1 MKIYRS
7 IEEIAEPLTNPVV
20 TIGNFDGVHLGH
32 RQIFHRIKYAAAAL
46 GGVSLVITF
55 IPHPLKV
62 LAPERSPRLINTYP
76 EKETLIAASGVDYLL
91 TIPFTMGF
99 AAIAAADFVRDT
111 LVRRIGIKKLV
122 IGYDYAFGH
131 NRQGNADFLRQ
142 LGGELGFAVEVLEPL
157 GDGNSIYSSSKVRQ
171 QIESGDVRGVVPLLG
186 RHFTIGGSVVHGFH
200 RGKGLGFPTANLVTD
215 QELIPGYGVYAVKV
229 KLGESVYDGACNIG
243 DNPTFDA
250 AKRSIEV
257 FIFDFDGD
265 LYGRELRVYFMDKI
279 RNEQKFPDAAALQKA
294 IAADVAKCR
303 ELLRT
308 AAIIEYRDSP
318 EKVES

>member
-7 IEEIAEPLTNPVV
+7 IDEISEPLTNPVV

-32 RQIFHRIKYAAAAL
+32 RQIFQRIKRSAAGL

-76 EKETLIAASGVDYLL
+76 EKETLIEASGVDYLL
-91 TIPFTMGF
+91 TIPFTFEF
-99 AAIAAADFVRDT
+99 AAISAADFVRET
-111 LVRRIGIKKLV
+111 LVRRIGIKELV

-142 LGGELGFAVEVLEPL
+142 LGRELGFAVEVLEPL
-157 GDGNSIYSSSKVRQ
+157 GDGNIVYSSSMVRK

-186 RHFTIGGSVVHGFH
+186 RHFTIGGSVVHGCH
-200 RGKGLGFPTANLVTD
+200 RGKGLGFPTANLATD

-229 KLGESVYDGACNIG
+229 KLGETVYDGACNIG

-250 AKRSIEV
+250 TKRSIEV
-257 FIFDFDGD
+257 FIFEFDGD
-265 LYGRELRVYFMDKI
+265 LYGRELRVYFLDKI

-294 IAADVAKCR
+294 IAADVARCKD
-303 ELLRT
+303 LLR
-308 AAIIEYRDSP
+308 AATIVEYRDYL
-318 EKVES
+318 EKVGS

>member
-7 IEEIAEPLTNPVV
+7 IDEISEPLTNPVV

-32 RQIFHRIKYAAAAL
+32 RQIFRRIKRAAAEL

-76 EKETLIAASGVDYLL
+76 EKETLIKASGIDYLL
-91 TIPFTMGF
+91 TIPFTMEF

-142 LGGELGFAVEVLEPL
+142 LGEELGFAVEVLEPL
-157 GDGNSIYSSSKVRQ
+157 GSGNIVYSSSMVRK
-171 QIESGDVRGVVPLLG
+171 QIECGDVRGVVPLLG

-215 QELIPGYGVYAVKV
+215 QELIPGFGVYAVKV
-229 KLGESVYDGACNIG
+229 KLGETVYDGACNIG

-250 AKRSIEV
+250 SKRSIEV

-265 LYGRELRVYFMDKI
+265 LYGRELRVYFLDKI

-294 IAADVAKCR
+294 IAADVARCK
-303 ELLRT
+303 ELLRA

-318 EKVES
+318 EKVGS

>member
-7 IEEIAEPLTNPVV
+7 IDEISDPLTNPVV

-32 RQIFHRIKYAAAAL
+32 RQIFHRIKRAAAEL

-62 LAPERSPRLINTYP
+62 LAPERSPRLINTYS
-76 EKETLIAASGVDYLL
+76 EKETLIEASGVDYLL
-91 TIPFTMGF
+91 TIPFTMQF
-99 AAIAAADFVRDT
+99 AAITAADFVRDT

-157 GDGNSIYSSSKVRQ
+157 GDGNIVYSSSMVRK

-186 RHFTIGGSVVHGFH
+186 RHFSVGGSVIHGFH
-200 RGKGLGFPTANLVTD
+200 RGKGLGFPTANLATD

-257 FIFDFDGD
+257 FIFDFDDD
-265 LYGRELRVYFMDKI
+265 LYGRELRVYFLDKI

-294 IAADVAKCR
+294 IAADVARCK
-303 ELLRT
+303 ELLRA

-318 EKVES
+318 EKV